1 MKLDAVQNMAREN
14 AKDII
19 ACGFDPER
27 TFIFTD
33 LQYIQHMYPVIL
45 QVSAPT
51 AITIP
56 FYTTWNVMNTT
67 TILLPGI
74 KISDIQPMQRDI
86 WILWEH

>member
-45 QVSAPT
+45 QVCCPNSYYHS
-51 AITIP
+51 ILHHLK
-56 FYTTWNVMNTT
+56 YYDTT